1 MRAPDPSQRFP
12 GFRPR
17 APWFGPDL
25 QTVRNLLRGP
35 VALPAGSH
43 SERLRLPLA
52 DGSGDVLLATLDRP
66 LDDGA
71 RSLPLIVLI
80 HGLSGCEDSAY
91 LKASAAHWN
100 ERGHRALRLNLRG
113 AGPSREHCRHQYH
126 AGRTQDLVDALRA
139 LPEGLDGAGLFL
151 VGYSLGGNMLLKFLA
166 EHGDGFP
173 IVGAASVSA
182 PIDLAES
189 SRNFLR
195 PRNRIYHAWLLS
207 SMRSEAL
214 AAGSGIDA
222 AEARAVR
229 EVRSIWDFD
238 DRFVAPRNGFRDA
251 AHYYSENHALR
262 FMPAIRVPT
271 LVVHALDDPWI
282 PGRLYQGFDWAAN
295 PALLPL
301 LPAGGGHV
309 GFHARDHRDAWHDRC
324 IARFLASLAGDT
336 PLRAR
341 RAAREAPAATLRAS

>member
-1 MRAPDPSQRFP
+1 MD
-12 GFRPR
+12 
-17 APWFGPDL
+17 
-25 QTVRNLLRGP
+25 
-35 VALPAGSH
+35 
-43 SERLRLPLA
+43 
-52 DGSGDVLLATLDRP
+52 DGSGDVLLGSLDVPAGGDGAGRP
-66 LDDGA
+66 LV
-71 RSLPLIVLI
+71 VLI

-91 LKASAAHWN
+91 LQASAAHWN

-113 AGPSREHCRHQYH
+113 AGPSREHCRKQYH
-126 AGRTQDLVDALRA
+126 AGKTEDLAAALRG
-139 LPEGLDGAGLFL
+139 LPEGLDRDGLFL

-166 EHGDGFP
+166 EHGDAFP

-214 AAGSGIDA
+214 GAGSGIDA
-222 AEARAVR
+222 AEARAVG
-229 EVRSIWDFD
+229 EVASIWEFD

-251 AHYYSENHALR
+251 EHYYAENRALR

-282 PGRLYQGFDWAAN
+282 PGRLYTGFDWSGN
-295 PALLPL
+295 PSLRPL

-324 IARFLASLAGDT
+324 IARFLALLAG
-336 PLRAR
+336 
-341 RAAREAPAATLRAS
+341 AARPEPAREPAAATLRAS